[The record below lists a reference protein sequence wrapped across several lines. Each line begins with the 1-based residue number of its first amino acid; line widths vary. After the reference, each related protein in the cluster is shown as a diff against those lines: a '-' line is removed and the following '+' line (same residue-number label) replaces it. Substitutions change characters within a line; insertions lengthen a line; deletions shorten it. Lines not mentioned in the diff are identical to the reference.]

1 MASVGILGGT
11 FNPPHIGHLVCA
23 QEARAQLHLDRVVLM
38 PVHTAPHK
46 AALDDPGPEA
56 RLALC
61 QAAIAG
67 DEELEISALEIERGG
82 SSYTVDTLRALHG
95 SREGDDLTFIVGGD
109 MASSLPSW
117 REPEALLELAR
128 VAVAE
133 REEHRRQE
141 IAERLGG
148 LRGAGERIVFAAWNS
163 EITAQWLLMAIRAGY
178 SPAWPRLEAFL
189 IGVGRRK
196 FVKPLFEA
204 LVKTPDGKARAKAI
218 YAKARPVYHPITQ
231 ATVDAI
237 LK

>member
-23 QEARAQLHLDRVVLM
+23 QEARSQLQLDRVVLM
-38 PVHTAPHK
+38 PVHTPPHK

-141 IAERLGG
+141 IAERLGA
-148 LRGAGERIVFAAWNS
+148 LRGADERVVFF
-163 EITAQWLLMAIRAGY
+163 TM
-178 SPAWPRLEAFL
+178 PRLDISSSDIRRRIAE
-189 IGVGRRK
+189 GRPIRW
-196 FVKPLFEA
+196 
-204 LVKTPDGKARAKAI
+204 LVPAEVCDEIERRGLYGAATGKALA
-218 YAKARPVYHPITQ
+218 
-231 ATVDAI
+231 
-237 LK
+237 

>member
-1 MASVGILGGT
+1 VASVGILGGT

-23 QEARAQLHLDRVVLM
+23 QEARSQLRLDRVVLM
-38 PVHTAPHK
+38 PVHTPPHK

-67 DEELEISALEIERGG
+67 DDELEISALEIERGG

-141 IAERLGG
+141 IAERLGA
-148 LRGAGERIVFAAWNS
+148 LRGADERIVFF
-163 EITAQWLLMAIRAGY
+163 TM
-178 SPAWPRLEAFL
+178 PRLDISSSDIRRRIAE
-189 IGVGRRK
+189 GRPIRW
-196 FVKPLFEA
+196 
-204 LVKTPDGKARAKAI
+204 LVPAEVCDEIERRGLYGAATGKAVA
-218 YAKARPVYHPITQ
+218 
-231 ATVDAI
+231 
-237 LK
+237 

>member
-1 MASVGILGGT
+1 MAAVGILGGT

-23 QEARAQLHLDRVVLM
+23 QEARSQLQLDRVVLM
-38 PVHTAPHK
+38 PVHTPPHK

-133 REEHRRQE
+133 REEHRRHE
-141 IAERLGG
+141 IAERLGA
-148 LRGAGERIVFAAWNS
+148 LRGADERVVFF
-163 EITAQWLLMAIRAGY
+163 TM
-178 SPAWPRLEAFL
+178 PRLDISSSDIRRRIAE
-189 IGVGRRK
+189 GRPIRW
-196 FVKPLFEA
+196 
-204 LVKTPDGKARAKAI
+204 LVPGEVVDEIERRGLYGAATGKALA
-218 YAKARPVYHPITQ
+218 
-231 ATVDAI
+231 
-237 LK
+237 

>member
-23 QEARAQLHLDRVVLM
+23 QEARSQLRLDRVVLM

-133 REEHRRQE
+133 REEHRRHE
-141 IAERLGG
+141 IAERLGA
-148 LRGAGERIVFAAWNS
+148 LRGADERVVFF
-163 EITAQWLLMAIRAGY
+163 TM
-178 SPAWPRLEAFL
+178 PRLDISSSDIRRRIAE
-189 IGVGRRK
+189 GRPIRW
-196 FVKPLFEA
+196 
-204 LVKTPDGKARAKAI
+204 LVPAEVCDEIERRGLYGAATGKALA
-218 YAKARPVYHPITQ
+218 
-231 ATVDAI
+231 
-237 LK
+237 

>member
-1 MASVGILGGT
+1 VASVGILGGT

-23 QEARAQLHLDRVVLM
+23 QEARSQLQLDRVVLM
-38 PVHTAPHK
+38 PVHTPPHK

-141 IAERLGG
+141 IAERLGA
-148 LRGAGERIVFAAWNS
+148 LRGADERIVFF
-163 EITAQWLLMAIRAGY
+163 TM
-178 SPAWPRLEAFL
+178 PRLDISSSDIRRRIAE
-189 IGVGRRK
+189 GRPIRW
-196 FVKPLFEA
+196 
-204 LVKTPDGKARAKAI
+204 LVPAEVCDEIERRGLYGAATGKAVA
-218 YAKARPVYHPITQ
+218 
-231 ATVDAI
+231 
-237 LK
+237 